1 MTDNDTDAAD
11 SSTTEPPGA
20 QAEPAAAPS
29 ATGPRSAGSDAAGT
43 PEVADTGEP
52 IPALPDDE
60 AGTVPADADPVT
72 GAVGT
77 PDGDDDTGA
86 APEPGPAP
94 TRAERR
100 ARAAAARVDA
110 IRAQGVDVHPPTAL
124 ERVSYAAVRGLFFG
138 VAKLYF
144 RLEVR
149 GTANVPPHGPF
160 VLAPVHRSNLDFI
173 LVSTVR
179 RPRMRYMGKAS
190 IWKSKALGR
199 FVSMLGAFPVHRG
212 TADRESLRTCMR
224 VIENGEPLVMFP
236 EGTRRSGDA
245 VEDLFDGPAYVA
257 SRAGVPLVPVGIGGS
272 DDAMPVGAR
281 LIRPRKI
288 VLIVGG
294 PIVPPT
300 GDGSGRVPRRVVR
313 QLTDELQVEVQRL
326 YDEAR
331 AAAG

>member
-1 MTDNDTDAAD
+1 MAD
-11 SSTTEPPGA
+11 DETGA
-20 QAEPAAAPS
+20 
-29 ATGPRSAGSDAAGT
+29 
-43 PEVADTGEP
+43 PEVAGTRPSAPELPGGEAEGHP
-52 IPALPDDE
+52 VA
-60 AGTVPADADPVT
+60 AAAVPAAEPDVAAVT
-72 GAVGT
+72 PAEG
-77 PDGDDDTGA
+77 
-86 APEPGPAP
+86 EAP
-94 TRAERR
+94 TRSERR

-110 IRAQGVDVHPPTAL
+110 IRAQGVDVHPPTTL
-124 ERVSYAAVRGLFFG
+124 ERGSYAAVRGLFVG
-138 VAKLYF
+138 LAKLYF

-149 GTANVPPHGPF
+149 GTEHVPAHGPF
-160 VLAPVHRSNLDFI
+160 VLAPVHRSNLDFL

-190 IWKSKALGR
+190 IWRSKALGR

-257 SRAGVPLVPVGIGGS
+257 SRTGVPLVPVGIGGS
-272 DDAMPVGAR
+272 DGAMPVGAKFV
-281 LIRPRKI
+281 RPRKI
-288 VLIVGG
+288 VLVVGE

-313 QLTDELQVEVQRL
+313 QLTDELQVVVQRL